1 MKTRMACG
9 FVVMALF
16 ALFFLA
22 CDSRPTKTEKPNTY
36 PHPKD
41 LRTDIAW
48 IVIEWNGKPKYG
60 GYGSGFLAD
69 KHSGSFYTNK
79 HVSDMFDSLGKSSQ
93 KIFFNGKVYNL
104 AVVKVPALRDAAI
117 VQITDSFD
125 SSEFP
130 DPAPIAKEKVKKGD
144 KVFVEGFHPH
154 PYFSRVSNR
163 VEGGYNEKLVPIFK
177 EYYNMGTKNL
187 EKEVEVVFES
197 FTGVVT
203 KTDALVNFD
212 ESSPGVI
219 GRAREIANTYVMI
232 KAEKDH
238 KLSFG
243 GLSGTAVRNM
253 KGEVIG
259 IFTLAQKKELE
270 ADKEEINQNPDGPI
284 YLKKVYRTFGFTP
297 IESVSNLKDYLKK

>member
-1 MKTRMACG
+1 MACG

-79 HVSDMFDSLGKSSQ
+79 HVSDMFDSFG
-93 KIFFNGKVYNL
+93 
-104 AVVKVPALRDAAI
+104 
-117 VQITDSFD
+117 

-130 DPAPIAKEKVKKGD
+130 DPAPVAKEKVKKGD

-154 PYFSRVSNR
+154 HYFFRESNR
-163 VEGGYNEKLVPIFK
+163 IEGGYNEKLVPIFK
-177 EYYNMGTKNL
+177 EYYNIDTKDL
-187 EKEVEVVFES
+187 VREREVVFERIS
-197 FTGVVT
+197 GVVVE
-203 KTDALVNFD
+203 TDASVFLNQSGSSGSVVN
-212 ESSPGVI
+212 
-219 GRAREIANTYVMI
+219 RAREMANKYFMVKTDR
-232 KAEKDH
+232 DH
-238 KLSFG
+238 KFSFG
-243 GLSGTAVRNM
+243 GLSGTAVKNI
-253 KGEVIG
+253 KGEIVG
-259 IFTLAQKKELE
+259 ILTVEKTDFKELE
-270 ADKEEINQNPDGPI
+270 NDEDTGIKIVT
-284 YLKKVYRTFGFTP
+284 YL
-297 IESVSNLKDYLKK
+297 

>member
-1 MKTRMACG
+1 MKTRIACG
-9 FVVMALF
+9 FVVVALS

-22 CDSRPTKTEKPNTY
+22 CGSGPTKTEKPNTY

-41 LRTDIAW
+41 LQTDIAW

-130 DPAPIAKEKVKKGD
+130 DPAPVAKEKVKKGD

-154 PYFSRVSNR
+154 HYFFRESNR
-163 VEGGYNEKLVPIFK
+163 IEGGYNEKLVPIFK
-177 EYYNMGTKNL
+177 EYYNIDTKDL
-187 EKEVEVVFES
+187 VREREVVFERIS
-197 FTGVVT
+197 GVVVE
-203 KTDALVNFD
+203 TDASVFLNQSGSSGSVVN
-212 ESSPGVI
+212 
-219 GRAREIANTYVMI
+219 RAREMANKYFMVKTDR
-232 KAEKDH
+232 DH
-238 KLSFG
+238 KFSFG
-243 GLSGTAVRNM
+243 GLSGTAVKNI
-253 KGEVIG
+253 KGEIVG
-259 IFTLAQKKELE
+259 ILTVEKTDFKELE
-270 ADKEEINQNPDGPI
+270 KDEDTGIKIVEPI
-284 YLKKVYRTFGFTP
+284 FDLVGVTP
-297 IESVSNLKDYLKK
+297 IESVVSFRDYLKK